1 VRRGGRGS
9 ALRREAVLPQLGHDP
24 RKSAPWTYPVTSGSI
39 ALVWI
44 DAPANAVR
52 PWLVQM
58 GQGGGGLYSYETLE
72 NFAGL
77 DYHNADPTELPSS
90 APPRQR
96 R

>member
-1 VRRGGRGS
+1 MDLPGDERLDRAGLDRRAGECG
-9 ALRREAVLPQLGHDP
+9 A
-24 RKSAPWTYPVTSGSI
+24 
-39 ALVWI
+39 
-44 DAPANAVR
+44 

-58 GQGGGGLYSYETLE
+58 GQDGGGLYSYETLE